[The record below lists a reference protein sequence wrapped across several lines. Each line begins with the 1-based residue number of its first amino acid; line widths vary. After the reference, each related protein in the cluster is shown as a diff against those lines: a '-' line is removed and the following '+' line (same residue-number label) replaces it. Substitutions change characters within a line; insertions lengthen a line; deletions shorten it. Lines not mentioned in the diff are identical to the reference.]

1 MATRMVRVVSSDRP
15 LVPTESSFLED
26 LSGAGADSMDEP
38 ELGRGD
44 RTGLMIIR
52 AWVEEGSRE
61 PLRVQLRLT
70 TDVSKGFQQTLNLGD
85 IETASAAVERWLR
98 DVLAEPTSA
107 N

>member
-1 MATRMVRVVSSDRP
+1 MRVVSFDRR
-15 LVPTESSFLED
+15 LVPTESSLLED
-26 LSGAGADSMDEP
+26 LSEAGPDSLAEP

-70 TDVSKGFQQTLNLGD
+70 TDVSKGFEQTLNLSD
-85 IETASAAVERWLR
+85 VETASAAVERWLSG
-98 DVLAEPTSA
+98 VLAEPTSPD
-107 N
+107 